1 MRLLPLGLLLALIA
15 AGCGGPSE
23 AQVTTT
29 EVRDGIA
36 VQMTLGATHDGL
48 SVEARI
54 ENQRTEPLVLR
65 QDGCGYAGVA
75 EVARTT
81 HQPRGRRWS
90 GSIQALKRLVLEDQ
104 ATSEAPEPMTPERK
118 KCVGEGSAETLTMKP
133 GAVRKER
140 WISRA
145 HPSMLDVVGSEHAVA
160 RLKLFEPDETKPSVA
175 VTRPV
180 STVANWK
187 ISYPEGRSDGQRFDT
202 LLADPALRRA
212 LAAEPAGSWREAALS
227 VVGGAD
233 ELKAVSARYERAFLA
248 VGDGKRVQLVAPRPA
263 DRVLPYPEAPAD
275 LPPGIGVIPEPAG
288 YKATHDVLA
297 GALQLPSGRLAVD
310 SVFDER
316 TPVVDER
323 ARPGAHPFRVTLAKP
338 VGGSVEGVALAT
350 LVVSDRPT
358 VRWRY
363 VLHRRGRGH
372 HRDVQLGGGRAD
384 PRRGAPGGLGRRLR
398 RRRRRARRP
407 PARRRARSRPGR
419 EPDDLRDRRGRRRLL
434 TSTSAS
440 TPTGTRR
447 ATCSDLELLH
457 SSTGRSRRRRR
468 MA

>member
-1 MRLLPLGLLLALIA
+1 MRLLPLGLLLALVV

-23 AQVTTT
+23 AHVTTT
-29 EVRDGIA
+29 RVSDGIA

-104 ATSEAPEPMTPERK
+104 AASEAPEPMTAVRK
-118 KCVGEGSAETLTMKP
+118 RCVGEGSAPTLTLKP

-145 HPSMLDVVGSEHAVA
+145 HPSMLDVVGSKHAVA

-175 VTRPV
+175 VTQPV
-180 STVANWK
+180 STVAEWK
-187 ISYPEGRSDGQRFDT
+187 VSYPEGRSDGRRFDT

-212 LAAEPAGSWREAALS
+212 LAAEPAAGWREAALS

-248 VGDGKRVQLVAPRPA
+248 VGDGKRVQLVAPGPA
-263 DRVLPYPEAPAD
+263 DRILPYPQAPAE

-297 GALQLPSGRLAVD
+297 GALRLPSGRLAVD

-338 VGGSVEGVALAT
+338 VDGSVEGVALAT

-363 VLHRRGRGH
+363 VLPVGVEGSTAMFSSAEGARIRAAAPPEDSAAEYDADVDALAARLHVAERDLGKGTNLMTFETGAGDGGYNLYAGLDAAGH
-372 HRDVQLGGGRAD
+372 
-384 PRRGAPGGLGRRLR
+384 
-398 RRRRRARRP
+398 
-407 PARRRARSRPGR
+407 
-419 EPDDLRDRRGRRRLL
+419 
-434 TSTSAS
+434 
-440 TPTGTRR
+440 PTRYVL
-447 ATCSDLELLH
+447 DLELLH
-457 SSTGRSRRRRR
+457 LDWPKPPKKEK
-468 MA
+468 A

>member
-1 MRLLPLGLLLALIA
+1 MRLLPLGLLLALVA
-15 AGCGGPSE
+15 AGCGGPSR

-36 VQMTLGATHDGL
+36 VQMTLGATRDGL

-54 ENQRTEPLVLR
+54 ENQRAEPLVLR

-90 GSIQALKRLVLEDQ
+90 GSIRALKRLVLEDQ
-104 ATSEAPEPMTPERK
+104 ATSVAPEPMTAVRK

-140 WISRA
+140 WISHA

-202 LLADPALRRA
+202 LLADPVLRRA
-212 LAAEPAGSWREAALS
+212 IAAEPAASWREAALS

-248 VGDGKRVQLVAPRPA
+248 VGDGKRVQLVAPGPA
-263 DRVLPYPEAPAD
+263 DRVVPYPEAPAE

-297 GALQLPSGRLAVD
+297 GALSCPAAGSRSTPSSTSAPRSSTSARGRAPTRSGSRSRSRWAD
-310 SVFDER
+310 PS
-316 TPVVDER
+316 R
-323 ARPGAHPFRVTLAKP
+323 ASRSPR
-338 VGGSVEGVALAT
+338 SWS
-350 LVVSDRPT
+350 SDRPT

-363 VLHRRGRGH
+363 VLPVGVEGSTAMFSSEEGARIRAAALPEDSAAEYDADVDALAARLHVAE
-372 HRDVQLGGGRAD
+372 RDLGQ
-384 PRRGAPGGLGRRLR
+384 GANLMTF
-398 RRRRRARRP
+398 
-407 PARRRARSRPGR
+407 
-419 EPDDLRDRRGRRRLL
+419 E
-434 TSTSAS
+434 TSAGDGGYNLYVGLDADGH
-440 TPTGTRR
+440 PTRYVL
-447 ATCSDLELLH
+447 DLELLH
-457 SSTGRSRRRRR
+457 LDWPKPPKKET
-468 MA
+468 A

>member
-1 MRLLPLGLLLALIA
+1 MRLLPLGLLLALVA

-23 AQVTTT
+23 AHVITTQ
-29 EVRDGIA
+29 VRDGIA

-81 HQPRGRRWS
+81 HQPRGRTWS
-90 GSIQALKRLVLEDQ
+90 GSIKALKRLVLEDQ
-104 ATSEAPEPMTPERK
+104 AASEAPEPMTAVRK
-118 KCVGEGSAETLTMKP
+118 KCEGDGSAETLTLKP
-133 GAVRKER
+133 GAVVREH

-145 HPSMLDVVGSEHAVA
+145 HPSMLDVVGSKHAVA
-160 RLKLFEPDETKPSVA
+160 RLQIFEPDEKAPTVA
-175 VTRPV
+175 VKRLV
-180 STVANWK
+180 SAVANWK

-202 LLADPALRRA
+202 LLADRAVRRA
-212 LAAEPAGSWREAALS
+212 LAAEPAASWREAALS
-227 VVGGAD
+227 VVAGAD

-248 VGDGKRVQLVAPRPA
+248 VGDGKRVQLVAPGPE
-263 DRVLPYPEAPAD
+263 DRVVPYPEAPVD
-275 LPPGIGVIPEPAG
+275 LPPGIHVIPEPEG
-288 YKATHDVLA
+288 SVATHDVLA

-338 VGGSVEGVALAT
+338 VGGSIESVALAT
-350 LVVSDRPT
+350 LVASDRPT

-363 VLHRRGRGH
+363 VLTVAVDGTTAMFSSVEGARIRAALAPEDSAAENDADIEALAARLHVADRELGRGTNLMTFETGAG
-372 HRDVQLGGGRAD
+372 DGGYNLYVGLDAD
-384 PRRGAPGGLGRRLR
+384 GH
-398 RRRRRARRP
+398 
-407 PARRRARSRPGR
+407 
-419 EPDDLRDRRGRRRLL
+419 
-434 TSTSAS
+434 
-440 TPTGTRR
+440 PTRYVLDT
-447 ATCSDLELLH
+447 ELLH
-457 SSTGRSRRRRR
+457 LDWPKPPKKEK
-468 MA
+468 A

>member
-1 MRLLPLGLLLALIA
+1 MRLLPLGLLLAIVA

-23 AQVTTT
+23 ARVTTT
-29 EVRDGIA
+29 QVSDGIA

-81 HQPRGRRWS
+81 RRPRGRAWG

-104 ATSEAPEPMTPERK
+104 AASEAPEPMTAVRT
-118 KCVGEGSAETLTMKP
+118 KCVGEGSAETLTIKP

-140 WISRA
+140 WITRA

-160 RLKLFEPDETKPSVA
+160 RLKLFEPDETKPSLA

-187 ISYPEGRSDGQRFDT
+187 ISYPEGRSDGQRFDA
-202 LLADPALRRA
+202 LLADTKLRRA
-212 LAAEPAGSWREAALS
+212 IAAEPARSWREAALT

-248 VGDGKRVQLVAPRPA
+248 VSDGKRVQLVAPGPA
-263 DRVLPYPEAPAD
+263 DRVLPYPEAAAE
-275 LPPGIGVIPEPAG
+275 LPPSIHVIPEPAG

-310 SVFDER
+310 SLFDER
-316 TPVVDER
+316 TPIVDER
-323 ARPGAHPFRVTLAKP
+323 ARPGAHPFRITLAKP
-338 VGGSVEGVALAT
+338 VGGSTESVALAT
-350 LVVSDRPT
+350 LVASDRPT

-363 VLHRRGRGH
+363 ALPVGVEGSTAMFSSLEGARVRAALPPVDSSAAYDADADALAARLHVAERDLGQGLNLMTLETGAGDGGYNLYVGLDADGHPTRYVL
-372 HRDVQLGGGRAD
+372 
-384 PRRGAPGGLGRRLR
+384 
-398 RRRRRARRP
+398 
-407 PARRRARSRPGR
+407 
-419 EPDDLRDRRGRRRLL
+419 
-434 TSTSAS
+434 
-440 TPTGTRR
+440 
-447 ATCSDLELLH
+447 DLELLH
-457 SSTGRSRRRRR
+457 LDWPKPPKKEK
-468 MA
+468 A